1 MTYDFIIVGAGS
13 AGCVLA
19 NRLSENPR
27 HKVLLLE
34 AGGADRNP
42 MIRVPLLTRILY
54 TMPSLNWGYDTEPQE
69 HMGGRR
75 VHWPRGKVLGGSS
88 SINGMVYIRG
98 QSSDYDGW
106 RQDGCDGWSYQDVLP
121 YFKRSE
127 DHHAQGDDYHGVGGP
142 LAVQRATSGS
152 VLEDAYLNACQAAGM
167 TWNED
172 FNGAQFEGCG
182 VHDFTMRNGRRHSTA
197 SAFLRPAIK
206 RPNLTVVTN
215 ARTTRIL
222 LEGRKAVGVAYRWGE
237 REIEAHAAADVIL
250 CGGAVNSPALL
261 MHSGIGNGSDL
272 QRLGVKVAHDLPS
285 VGENLQDHVGVYV
298 AYECAQPDSLRRHLR
313 FDRAAISV
321 ARAYLFGTGPGS
333 ALPLRCCTITRSD
346 AALDLPNIKMTMIPS
361 LVVENPWQRS
371 DKEGF
376 SIHAYQ
382 LRPESRGRLWL
393 TSPDPESKPAIDPKY
408 LSAESDRF
416 VLRQTLR
423 RIREIALQTP
433 FDPYRSGEIA
443 PGETITDDASIDE
456 WIAANATTSFHPV
469 GTCKMGRTDDSVVAP
484 DLKVHGVENL
494 RVADAS
500 IMPSITS
507 GNTNAPTIMIAE
519 KAADLILD
527 LPPAT
532 ELSA

>member
-1 MTYDFIIVGAGS
+1 
-13 AGCVLA
+13 
-19 NRLSENPR
+19 
-27 HKVLLLE
+27 
-34 AGGADRNP
+34 
-42 MIRVPLLTRILY
+42 
-54 TMPSLNWGYDTEPQE
+54 
-69 HMGGRR
+69 
-75 VHWPRGKVLGGSS
+75 
-88 SINGMVYIRG
+88 
-98 QSSDYDGW
+98 
-106 RQDGCDGWSYQDVLP
+106 
-121 YFKRSE
+121 
-127 DHHAQGDDYHGVGGP
+127 
-142 LAVQRATSGS
+142 
-152 VLEDAYLNACQAAGM
+152 
-167 TWNED
+167 
-172 FNGAQFEGCG
+172 
-182 VHDFTMRNGRRHSTA
+182 
-197 SAFLRPAIK
+197 
-206 RPNLTVVTN
+206 
-215 ARTTRIL
+215 
-222 LEGRKAVGVAYRWGE
+222 
-237 REIEAHAAADVIL
+237 
-250 CGGAVNSPALL
+250 
-261 MHSGIGNGSDL
+261 
-272 QRLGVKVAHDLPS
+272 
-285 VGENLQDHVGVYV
+285 
-298 AYECAQPDSLRRHLR
+298 
-313 FDRAAISV
+313 
-321 ARAYLFGTGPGS
+321 
-333 ALPLRCCTITRSD
+333 
-346 AALDLPNIKMTMIPS
+346 MTMIPS